1 MNFLINWTFGSWIWI
16 VECVVRQNFGKHPN
30 LYPRAYHF
38 YKWYNTHIWYD
49 DFKQGVSH
57 DLLFALSFGHLPFC
71 FAYPMVVTLLK
82 FSNKRTI
89 KVAKRCVVL
98 LSRFPSIATMHSF
111 VVLLVA
117 CNRGGVSRSWLY
129 SSWWLSQESTRR
141 VWIKTRVG
149 PIGSWTW
156 EGRFD
161 VIVYLGLWDSNM

>member
-30 LYPRAYHF
+30 LYPTAYHF

-57 DLLFALSFGHLPFC
+57 DLLFTLSFGHLPFC

-98 LSRFPSIATMHSF
+98 LSRFPSIATMHP
-111 VVLLVA
+111 LWYYLWLVIGEG
-117 CNRGGVSRSWLY
+117 CQSRGSTLADDCHKNP
-129 SSWWLSQESTRR
+129 QEGCER
-141 VWIKTRVG
+141 
-149 PIGSWTW
+149 
-156 EGRFD
+156 
-161 VIVYLGLWDSNM
+161 